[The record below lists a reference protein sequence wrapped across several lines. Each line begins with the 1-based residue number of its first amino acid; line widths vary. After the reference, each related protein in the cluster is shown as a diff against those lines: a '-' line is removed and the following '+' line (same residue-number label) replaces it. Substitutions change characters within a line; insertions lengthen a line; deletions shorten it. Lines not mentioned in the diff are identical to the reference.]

1 MYTGKSPKS
10 RTISYFS
17 FCVCS
22 ISTAIGQCEI
32 LLEIVS
38 CLVYINKTIAVELRF
53 LLCLMVLL
61 FGCLL
66 VLLWLKLKTSQM
78 FGDWV
83 LVLTLWFKPRLK
95 ENSEF
100 PFLPW
105 VTMIIEDWAV
115 VSCFVTMWRGTR
127 KDVIMA
133 RHSYVFQ
140 HILILILWITPDYMV
155 WDK

>member
-10 RTISYFS
+10 PTISSFS

-22 ISTAIGQCEI
+22 ISTAIGQCEC

-38 CLVYINKTIAVELRF
+38 CLVYINKIIAVELRF
-53 LLCLMVLL
+53 LLCRMVLL

-66 VLLWLKLKTSQM
+66 VLLWPKLKTSQM

-83 LVLTLWFKPRLK
+83 LVLTLWSKPRLK

-100 PFLPW
+100 IFLPR
-105 VTMIIEDWAV
+105 VAMIIEDWAV
-115 VSCFVTMWRGTR
+115 LSCFVTMWRAAR
-127 KDVIMA
+127 KDVITA
-133 RHSYVFQ
+133 RHSYMFSS
-140 HILILILWITPDYMV
+140 ISSSSFCE
-155 WDK
+155 